1 VEEDKETGNL
11 VVARI
16 LSGGLIDRLV
26 SHMHV
31 LFVVTCIKESK
42 VMQDF

>member
-1 VEEDKETGNL
+1 VTVEEDKETGNL

-26 SHMHV
+26 SQTHFLV
-31 LFVVTCIKESK
+31 SILLTFTL
-42 VMQDF
+42 